1 MERLGTGIGWRP
13 EIADAVER
21 MPGIDWVEAVAEN
34 VCPGHLPD
42 SLRRLRE
49 RGVTVVPHGVSL
61 GLGGAERPDE
71 GRLAAL
77 AERVTALGSP
87 LVTEHIAFVRA
98 GGALTASPRL
108 EAGHLLPVP
117 RTRDALDVLCE
128 NVRIAQDAL
137 PVPLAVENIA
147 ALISWPAE
155 EMTEGQFLY
164 ELADRTGVGLL
175 IDVANL
181 HTNHVNRGEDPAKAL
196 AELPLEAIAYVHVAG
211 GFERDGVWHDSH
223 AHPVPRPVLDILTD
237 LASRVRPPG
246 VLLERDE
253 NFPEAAELHSEL
265 ASIRRAVETG
275 AVERVKAEL
284 REAGRTAAR
293 PATRPSAPGSKVPR
307 VGAGVVRAGTEES
320 RAAAEAPQAGAG
332 VPDTA
337 AETLA
342 AGVVTPRAGAEEP
355 RGGVAA
361 PRPRAAIPD
370 TAAETPEAG
379 VVTPRAAA
387 EAPRPSAGVPP
398 TVAETPE
405 AETGRPRYGAEASRT
420 EAGVARAAADT
431 PEVGTETPEAGAEM
445 PEAGTAVLRPG
456 DETGAVEATRGA
468 FGLPHPRETEAAGQR
483 PGGPGAARPRL
494 GDVVAEAR
502 QRPEARDEETLPR
515 PEAGDPVAETQPR
528 PEAGDP
534 VAEARQ
540 QPEAVDEEARDEEA
554 RDEEARDEGARD
566 EGARDEKAR
575 PRSEVGVGEARQRVG
590 LAQAALLSALV
601 AGTPVPEGFD
611 RARIGVQARA
621 LAAKRADVVAK
632 VAPELPVILGRE
644 YRVAFLGYAQT
655 NPMTGGYRR
664 DALTFAE
671 HLLAAGRPGETQARR
686 ELREW
691 WLERSGPAPRSARP
705 VRRLARATRR
715 ALLRR

>member
-61 GLGGAERPDE
+61 GLGGADRPDA
-71 GRLAAL
+71 GRLTAL
-77 AERVTALGSP
+77 AERAEALGSP

-98 GGALTASPRL
+98 GGPLTASPHL
-108 EAGHLLPVP
+108 EAYHLLPVP

-147 ALISWPAE
+147 ALIGWPGE

-164 ELADRTGVGLL
+164 ELADRTGVRLL

-181 HTNHVNRGEDPAKAL
+181 HTNHVNRGEDPSKAL

-237 LASRVRPPG
+237 LASRVSPPG

-253 NFPEAAELHSEL
+253 NFPAPAELEHEL
-265 ASIRRAVETG
+265 STIRRALEAG

-284 REAGRTAAR
+284 RAAAG
-293 PATRPSAPGSKVPR
+293 TRPGCR
-307 VGAGVVRAGTEES
+307 GDELF
-320 RAAAEAPQAGAG
+320 AAAGAG
-332 VPDTA
+332 RR
-337 AETLA
+337 EA
-342 AGVVTPRAGAEEP
+342 AG
-355 RGGVAA
+355 GGGGGLLV
-361 PRPRAAIPD
+361 
-370 TAAETPEAG
+370 E
-379 VVTPRAAA
+379 AAA
-387 EAPRPSAGVPP
+387 ARQEGARGV
-398 TVAETPE
+398 
-405 AETGRPRYGAEASRT
+405 TGGPGTGAVR
-420 EAGVARAAADT
+420 R
-431 PEVGTETPEAGAEM
+431 
-445 PEAGTAVLRPG
+445 G
-456 DETGAVEATRGA
+456 DETGAAEATRGA
-468 FGLPHPRETEAAGQR
+468 FGRPHQEEVDG
-483 PGGPGAARPRL
+483 
-494 GDVVAEAR
+494 AR
-502 QRPEARDEETLPR
+502 QRLA
-515 PEAGDPVAETQPR
+515 
-528 PEAGDP
+528 
-534 VAEARQ
+534 
-540 QPEAVDEEARDEEA
+540 
-554 RDEEARDEGARD
+554 
-566 EGARDEKAR
+566 
-575 PRSEVGVGEARQRVG
+575 

-611 RARIGVQARA
+611 RVRIGVQARA

-632 VAPELPVILGRE
+632 VAPELPVILGDG
-644 YRVAFLGYAQT
+644 YRTAFLGYAQT
-655 NPMTGGYRR
+655 HPMTSGYRR

-671 HLLAAGRPGETQARR
+671 HLLSTGRPGDTGARR

-691 WLERSGPAPRSARP
+691 WLDRSGPAPRSRRP
-705 VRRLARATRR
+705 AHRLARATRR
-715 ALLRR
+715 VLSRR

>member
-61 GLGGAERPDE
+61 GLGGADRPDA
-71 GRLAAL
+71 GRLTAL
-77 AERVTALGSP
+77 AERAEALGSP

-98 GGALTASPRL
+98 GGPLTASPHL

-128 NVRIAQDAL
+128 NIRIAQDAL

-147 ALISWPAE
+147 ALIGWPGE

-164 ELADRTGVGLL
+164 EVADRTGVRLL

-181 HTNHVNRGEDPAKAL
+181 HTNHVNRGEDPSKAL

-237 LASRVRPPG
+237 LASRFSPPG

-253 NFPEAAELHSEL
+253 NFPAPAELEHEL
-265 ASIRRAVETG
+265 STIRRALEAG

-284 REAGRTAAR
+284 RAA
-293 PATRPSAPGSKVPR
+293 
-307 VGAGVVRAGTEES
+307 
-320 RAAAEAPQAGAG
+320 
-332 VPDTA
+332 
-337 AETLA
+337 
-342 AGVVTPRAGAEEP
+342 
-355 RGGVAA
+355 
-361 PRPRAAIPD
+361 
-370 TAAETPEAG
+370 
-379 VVTPRAAA
+379 
-387 EAPRPSAGVPP
+387 
-398 TVAETPE
+398 
-405 AETGRPRYGAEASRT
+405 
-420 EAGVARAAADT
+420 
-431 PEVGTETPEAGAEM
+431 
-445 PEAGTAVLRPG
+445 AGTASGGRGDALFAAAGAARREAAGGVGGGHLVQTGAVRQEGARRVTGGAGSGTGASRPGNETGATRPG
-456 DETGAVEATRGA
+456 DETGAAGAIRPGDETGTAGATRPADETGAAGAIRPGDETGTAGATRGA
-468 FGLPHPRETEAAGQR
+468 FGRPHQE
-483 PGGPGAARPRL
+483 
-494 GDVVAEAR
+494 DVDGAR
-502 QRPEARDEETLPR
+502 QRLA
-515 PEAGDPVAETQPR
+515 
-528 PEAGDP
+528 
-534 VAEARQ
+534 
-540 QPEAVDEEARDEEA
+540 
-554 RDEEARDEGARD
+554 
-566 EGARDEKAR
+566 
-575 PRSEVGVGEARQRVG
+575 

-611 RARIGVQARA
+611 RVRVGVQARA

-632 VAPELPVILGRE
+632 VAPELPVILGDG
-644 YRVAFLGYAQT
+644 YRTAFLGYAQAH
-655 NPMTGGYRR
+655 PMTSGYRR
-664 DALTFAE
+664 DALSFAE
-671 HLLAAGRPGETQARR
+671 HLLSAGRPGDTGARR

-691 WLERSGPAPRSARP
+691 WLERSGPAPRSRRP
-705 VRRLARATRR
+705 AHRLALATRR
-715 ALLRR
+715 VLSRR